1 MEIDWLSTVG
11 SLLFSLVGGGIAGA
25 LVTYLLQTRGKI
37 SVQTSRWE
45 YFPRD
50 GRPSGYRFHI
60 VAYNT
65 AILPDGLSDCCVVFS
80 RDSKEL
86 LTSRPKRENREGKH
100 EMVFEGGSLPYK
112 PPLEVIELP
121 PRTPVHVE
129 VVGTFE
135 DAEADEACR
144 SDRVEFFGRSPSKG
158 EIRQEV
164 IVTVSPLFTSA
175 D

>member
-1 MEIDWLSTVG
+1 
-11 SLLFSLVGGGIAGA
+11 
-25 LVTYLLQTRGKI
+25 
-37 SVQTSRWE
+37 
-45 YFPRD
+45 
-50 GRPSGYRFHI
+50 
-60 VAYNT
+60 
-65 AILPDGLSDCCVVFS
+65 
-80 RDSKEL
+80 
-86 LTSRPKRENREGKH
+86 
-100 EMVFEGGSLPYK
+100 MVFEGGSLPYK

-164 IVTVSPLFTSA
+164 IITASLTFPGA
-175 D
+175 G